1 MKWMINMKVKD
12 YVRNWSDQE
21 IYTEYKGISA
31 DIKIKDTNCV
41 LFLEG
46 DENIKDVFRL
56 IWELLFLYDGYFYEP
71 VLYEVDGHKKNCKEL
86 ITLPFYKTDKKWY
99 NSELLGRSQRD
110 LSSEVLKK
118 YDKFRNTNISDKKMT
133 KSVVHAA

>member
-71 VLYEVDGHKKNCKEL
+71 VLYEVDGHKKIVKNLSRYRSIKQIKSGIIQNCQEDHKE
-86 ITLPFYKTDKKWY
+86 IYH
-99 NSELLGRSQRD
+99 Q
-110 LSSEVLKK
+110 
-118 YDKFRNTNISDKKMT
+118 KF
-133 KSVVHAA
+133 